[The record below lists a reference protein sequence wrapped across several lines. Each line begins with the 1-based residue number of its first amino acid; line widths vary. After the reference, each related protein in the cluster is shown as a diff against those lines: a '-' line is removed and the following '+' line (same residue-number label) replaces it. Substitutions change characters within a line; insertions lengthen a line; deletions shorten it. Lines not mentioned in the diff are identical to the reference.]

1 MTWLR
6 IDDGMLDHR
15 KWAGFED
22 DPKGWAECVSVW
34 LALGLYCARVSSD
47 GFVEDTRVSR
57 LTPLGARARQRCDD
71 LVRAGL
77 MEREE
82 GGYRF
87 HDWLDYQ
94 PSAADVT
101 RDREA
106 ARLRQQ
112 RARDEARSRRE
123 SRAPSR
129 RDMQRDS
136 RVTDTVSHGPPVPTR
151 PDPSSLALASE
162 RSARAPEAGSSTPA
176 LDEARRAEAVRAR
189 LGPLWRERTGST
201 PPELS
206 ALTPKAEVVA
216 QLAGLPDDP
225 ELGDALERFF
235 DDPKMR
241 EKGWPIGWLLRN
253 PAQWSGRA
261 TAKGGHAAPRK
272 AHEYERRS
280 MSFDQ
285 LMTEAEAGL
294 NGGSNG

>member
-1 MTWLR
+1 MWS
-6 IDDGMLDHR
+6 
-15 KWAGFED
+15 
-22 DPKGWAECVSVW
+22 ECLAVW
-34 LALGLYCARVSSD
+34 VALASYCQRTLSD
-47 GFVEDTRVSR
+47 GHVPDSRLAR
-57 LTPLGARARQRCDD
+57 LTPLGARAKTRCDD
-71 LVRAGL
+71 MVRAGL
-77 MEREE
+77 MERVED
-82 GGYRF
+82 GYVF
-87 HDWLDYQ
+87 HDWLVYQ
-94 PSAADVT
+94 A
-101 RDREA
+101 
-106 ARLRQQ
+106 
-112 RARDEARSRRE
+112 SRRQVE
-123 SRAPSR
+123 EQREQKTQRQARWRKGSGNGGGSTGAPPTAAVDAHVDASTSRLVDAPRDAPVEPAPSHPIPSHPIPR
-129 RDMQRDS
+129 S
-136 RVTDTVSHGPPVPTR
+136 TSVSY
-151 PDPSSLALASE
+151 
-162 RSARAPEAGSSTPA
+162 ARAPEAGSSTPA

-225 ELGDALERFF
+225 ELGAVLERFF

-280 MSFDQ
+280 LSFDQ

-294 NGGSNG
+294 NGGSHG